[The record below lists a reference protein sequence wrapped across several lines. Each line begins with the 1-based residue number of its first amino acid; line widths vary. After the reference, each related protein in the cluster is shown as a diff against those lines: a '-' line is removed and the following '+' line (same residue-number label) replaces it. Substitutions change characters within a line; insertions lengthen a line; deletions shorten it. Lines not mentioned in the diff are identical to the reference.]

1 MRTAISLLDA
11 MSDKYAFMQQIEMEN
26 INHEEFINLVLE
38 LINIFEDSPD
48 ISKLRVNFN
57 AKCLNHFGQNLNA
70 TELALQRSCVN
81 ILYSYVTIEKQRDL
95 IMGRTINLVKKAEVL
110 NDKDVQKK
118 VELNQLI
125 AALTSVQ
132 KRRRSILVNWIDS
145 GLINRPNDTGG
156 KIKCTIFNCGD
167 KESLDL
173 WPNNNGEDF
182 RNYTVNTLKVD
193 VNTKDCGS
201 KYQYKVYSNH

>member
-11 MSDKYAFMQQIEMEN
+11 MSDKYAFMQEIQLEN

-110 NDKDVQKK
+110 NDKDVTKK

-125 AALTSVQ
+125 AALTAVQ
-132 KRRRSILVNWIDS
+132 TRRKSILTNWLDS
-145 GLINRPNDTGG
+145 GLINRPDD
-156 KIKCTIFNCGD
+156 KIKCTLFNCGSTD
-167 KESLDL
+167 ELKL
-173 WPNNNGEDF
+173 WPNNNGADF
-182 RNYTVNTLKVD
+182 RDYIVNSLKVPVNTTGCSGK
-193 VNTKDCGS
+193 
-201 KYQYKVYSNH
+201 